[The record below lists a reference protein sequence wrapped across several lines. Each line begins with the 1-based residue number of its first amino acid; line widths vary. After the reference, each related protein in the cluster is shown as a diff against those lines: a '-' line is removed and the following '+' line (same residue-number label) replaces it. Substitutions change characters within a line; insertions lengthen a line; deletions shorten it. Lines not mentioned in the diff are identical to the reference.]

1 MAGRPLDAG
10 QTSIRIHII
19 FIVFL
24 LKFDEL
30 SKVLQVH
37 WGHLASLDDGDV
49 IDKGPGPCS

>member
-10 QTSIRIHII
+10 QTSIQII